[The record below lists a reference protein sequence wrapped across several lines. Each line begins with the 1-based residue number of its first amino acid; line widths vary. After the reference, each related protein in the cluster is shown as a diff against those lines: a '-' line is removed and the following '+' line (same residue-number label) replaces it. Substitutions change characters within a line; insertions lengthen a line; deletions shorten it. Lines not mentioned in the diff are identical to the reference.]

1 MKDKTFIDSNVLVY
15 AHDLDAEE
23 KHQKAVEIIS
33 NLWEEQNGVISTQV
47 LQEFYVN
54 VTRKIPRPQAR
65 SKAREIVR
73 NYSLW
78 QTEIIEVADV
88 VRASELEEAHRISFW
103 DALIVVSA
111 AKGGAA
117 TLLSEDLN
125 AGQKIG
131 GVVIHNPFVQA

>member
-1 MKDKTFIDSNVLVY
+1 MKDRIFIDSNVLVY
-15 AHDLDAEE
+15 AHDLDADE
-23 KHQKAVEIIS
+23 KHQRAVEIVS
-33 NLWEEQNGVISTQV
+33 NLWGNQNGVISTQV

-78 QTEIIEVADV
+78 QMVIIDSTDV
-88 VRASELEEAHRISFW
+88 IRASELEEANRISFW
-103 DALIVVSA
+103 DALIIVSA

-125 AGQKIG
+125 AGQKIA
-131 GVVIHNPFVQA
+131 GVLIDNPFT

>member
-1 MKDKTFIDSNVLVY
+1 MKDRVFIDSNVLVY

-23 KHQKAVEIIS
+23 KHQKAVEIVS

-73 NYSLW
+73 NYGLW
-78 QTEIIEVADV
+78 QMEIIDSADV
-88 VRASELEEAHRISFW
+88 IRASELEEANRISFW
-103 DALIVVSA
+103 DALIIVSA

-117 TLLSEDLN
+117 KLLSEDLN
-125 AGQKIG
+125 AGQKMA
-131 GVVIHNPFVQA
+131 GVVIDNPFA

>member
-1 MKDKTFIDSNVLVY
+1 MKDKTFIDTNVLVY

-33 NLWEEQNGVISTQV
+33 NLWEEKNGVISTQV

-73 NYSLW
+73 NYGLW
-78 QTEIIEVADV
+78 QTEIIESADV
-88 VRASELEEAHRISFW
+88 VQASELEETHRVSFR
-103 DALIVVSA
+103 DALIIVSV

-125 AGQKIG
+125 AGQKIA
-131 GVVIHNPFVQA
+131 GVVIHNPFA